1 MNTTTTQMLGSA
13 ATTLPSFVFKGV
25 NYQLA
30 HPDQAAKA
38 RLETLIVA
46 HERRT
51 IEDMFANGFISA
63 EERMDQF
70 RNLAQLIRQGEH
82 APGGSLWVGYM
93 QTTGSQRV
101 VGLALFHLSLL
112 QVCDEN
118 GKRIRFATID
128 DLPQAILMFGDI
140 SLLPLFAEVVP
151 DFFARTLAQKAEASP
166 AVQMELL
173 QKMQQFYTDVITKL
187 SATHA
192 QP

>member
-1 MNTTTTQMLGSA
+1 M
-13 ATTLPSFVFKGV
+13 
-25 NYQLA
+25 
-30 HPDQAAKA
+30 
-38 RLETLIVA
+38 
-46 HERRT
+46 RT

-151 DFFARTLAQKAEASP
+151 DFSRGRWRRKRKRRQRCKWNYCRKCSSFIPT
-166 AVQMELL
+166 
-173 QKMQQFYTDVITKL
+173 
-187 SATHA
+187 
-192 QP
+192 